1 MSVMP
6 SAISPSP
13 EGENAM
19 LDGIKPTLAK
29 TFFDLIAAWKAAESV
44 GTDDVLTVMR
54 PLLQDVAEAHE
65 RGEVARLDRV
75 DTLVVADRQTLE
87 FVVDGFEVPTTNDDE
102 VRRIEQPRSA
112 GVQIVGDYNATQ
124 HDDGSTTW
132 ANRAIVMSGDAINMP
147 VFLPRYSSWE
157 LEIGHHDAL
166 TDIYHLGLIMAS
178 LAGRLD
184 FMKLEDLQTF
194 VRHRRNLQRVNPRL
208 HPVVARVIG
217 DMTEPSRAKR
227 AADLGG
233 LIATL
238 DTYRQNE
245 IDDAEIKARQLGTID
260 DPAERRRRRLEYLRN
275 RLFEITRRNRLVYFQ
290 PRHGVDLTHGSFPL
304 MLNVNQIRL
313 KDLVV
318 SNREFCQLLAK
329 GHDGDEA
336 SHAFDLR
343 QWLKF
348 EDYPWLANAID
359 KVRVQAKK
367 DQKELGFNQLRMV
380 MAFLRW
386 HDLRKEGTER
396 EERIHS
402 PLILLP
408 VELGRQTGTTDG
420 FQLTLAASVT
430 KAEIN
435 PVLRYHLADAFDI
448 ELPETIDLTQPG
460 ELAKLQQSIEMQM
473 RLRHAGV
480 EVALIE
486 RPRVQ
491 MIQRTVTRSL
501 EDYKRRAKR
510 AGRQLKDFAGIAYS
524 YAQDGY
530 QPLGLELYDRFVRDQ
545 PAPGREMVGK
555 GAIEAEAPASAQERS
570 AAREFYSFGAAE
582 TNDPLNWEL
591 DLTAVTLSNFN
602 ARKMS
607 LVRDYAHLLGG
618 YNGPH
623 HNYTRLFDAN
633 VRPSMTEL
641 AKPGHAERHLV
652 LPADPSQEAA
662 VLRARTSTSY
672 VIQGPP
678 GTGKSQ
684 TIANLLADYAARGK
698 SVLFVCE
705 KRVALDVVNQRLK
718 EAGLDDLTCLV
729 HDARDDRK
737 EFIEDLKRI
746 YESWSAQSTAKPS
759 AALRDACL
767 KAIDAD
773 IATLTRFSDVLQAP
787 GARAE
792 EALRR
797 LIDRAISAGRE
808 PAVLTNKQREL
819 LPGPAEWDQG
829 GEIIRNIDHMLA
841 TTATAGDPASLK
853 ELARRLSPELGRQA
867 RPIEFMT
874 SAIRAS
880 RAAMTAA
887 SGALNKATETAEVP
901 LADLL
906 TQARIAAELQTL
918 ASRQQLHLLDPHHA
932 ETTRLKDELAALARF
947 DRALTK
953 AEEPNGGW
961 AQKLSADDTQAALAI
976 ARAHE
981 ASFWSFLS
989 GQWRS
994 LKTRIRQQHNG
1005 AVLNHVALLER
1016 LAAEHAARAAHDE
1029 QTETIRA
1036 RFHLD
1041 DVVTESQ
1048 SFEPYWS
1055 GDRAQHP
1062 AARRLLDDIQKN
1074 PRESAR
1080 TILDLARDKGTLEQA
1095 NDHLSTLFRD
1105 AGRQSPARLAAD
1117 LNLLEASEDLAPELG
1132 AQVTALDAKAPGL
1145 SEAWRE
1151 LPLDADSLQTAILHD
1166 CITRSLKAD
1175 RAVERMDSAGLQELS
1190 KRLAANLTRLR
1201 DLNVA
1206 CILDDSR
1213 RRFNDA
1219 RGRATDANS
1228 EYAQGQK
1235 FLEHQFA
1242 LQRPSGAMRDFLSP
1256 GPASVV
1262 RDLKPIWMMSPLSVA
1277 DTLPLVDDLF
1287 DVVIFDEAS
1296 QIPLEDAIPTLYRA
1310 HQCIIVG
1317 DEMQL
1322 PPSSFFAARGD
1333 DDGEELPDYLAFGM
1347 TADSLLTKAITA
1359 LPSTRLD
1366 WHYRSRHESL
1376 IGFCNLA
1383 FYGGGL
1389 KTIPS
1394 RQPLAKARAIPVGEK
1409 ATLSVMS
1416 TRVTDRPISLHKV
1429 PDGRFEQQ
1437 TNDAEALYIANLV
1450 RALLSEA
1457 KKKSIG
1463 IVAFSQAQSEAIEE
1477 ALEQVADQNPSF
1489 RSRLDAEREREED
1502 GQFVG
1507 LFVKNL
1513 ENVQGDERDIIII
1526 SVGYGP
1532 GPTGKMLMN
1541 FGPIN
1546 QAGGEKRL
1554 NVIFSRAKHHVAL
1567 VTSIEASQIT
1577 NDYNPGANALKQ
1589 YLRYAGAVSTGD
1601 AEGMQAALRGFPG
1614 AAVVGKSADASDPL
1628 ADALAASLAG
1638 GSLHVARNLGQSTI
1652 RCDLALKKPNAKA
1665 YDVAVLVDG
1674 ERHYSVQDI
1683 VDRYVTQPEL
1693 LRASGWDVRFALGK
1707 DWLLAREALL
1717 KALGG

>member
-1 MSVMP
+1 MD
-6 SAISPSP
+6 
-13 EGENAM
+13 GETAM

-29 TFFDLIAAWKAAESV
+29 TFFELLSAWKGATSV
-44 GTDDVLTVMR
+44 GTDDVLSAVR
-54 PLLQDVAEAHE
+54 PLLQDVLDAHE
-65 RGEVARLDRV
+65 RGDVARLDRV

-87 FVVDGFEVPTTNDDE
+87 FVLDGFEAPTARDDE
-102 VRRIEQPRSA
+102 VRRIEMPRSA
-112 GVQIVGDYNATQ
+112 GVQIVGDYTANQT
-124 HDDGSTTW
+124 DDGSTTW
-132 ANRAIVMSGDAINMP
+132 INRSIVMSGDAINMP

-208 HPVVARVIG
+208 HPVVARIIG
-217 DMTEPSRAKR
+217 DMTEPSRTKR
-227 AADLGG
+227 AADLAG

-245 IDDAEIKARQLGTID
+245 VDDAETKARLLGSID

-313 KDLVV
+313 KDLIVT
-318 SNREFCQLLAK
+318 NRDFCQQLAK

-336 SHAFDLR
+336 SQTFDLR

-348 EDYPWLANAID
+348 EDYPWLANSID

-386 HDLRKEGTER
+386 HDLRKDGSER

-408 VELGRQTGTTDG
+408 VELGRQTGSTDG
-420 FQLTLAASVT
+420 FQLTLAAPVT

-448 ELPETIDLTQPG
+448 TLPETIDLTQPD
-460 ELAKLQQSIEMQM
+460 ELMKLRAHIEMQM

-491 MIQRTVTRSL
+491 MIQRNVTRSL
-501 EDYKRRAKR
+501 EEFKRRAKR

-530 QPLGLELYDRFVRDQ
+530 QPLGLELYDRFVREQ
-545 PAPGREMVGK
+545 AAPGREMAGK
-555 GAIEAEAPASAQERS
+555 GGIAEQPPASAQDRS

-582 TNDPLNWEL
+582 TSDPLNWEL

-607 LVRDYAHLLGG
+607 LVRDYATLLGG
-618 YNGPH
+618 YTGPH

-633 VRPSMTEL
+633 IRPQLSDL

-737 EFIEDLKRI
+737 AFIEDLKRI

-759 AALRDACL
+759 AAARDACL
-767 KAIDAD
+767 RAIDQD

-787 GARAE
+787 GYRAD
-792 EALRR
+792 EALRK
-797 LIDRAISAGRE
+797 LIERAIVAARE

-829 GEIIRNIDHMLA
+829 GEIIRNIDHMLGA
-841 TTATAGDPASLK
+841 DAARAQPLK
-853 ELARRLSPELGRQA
+853 ELARRLSPEIGRQQ
-867 RPIEFMT
+867 RPIEYMT
-874 SAIRAS
+874 SAISAS
-880 RAAMTAA
+880 RAALGAVAKAAA
-887 SGALNKATETAEVP
+887 SPDVP

-906 TQARIAAELQTL
+906 TQARVAAELQTL

-932 ETTRLKDELAALARF
+932 ETTRLKDELAALSRLE
-947 DRALTK
+947 RALAK
-953 AEEPNGGW
+953 AEEPNGQW
-961 AQKLSADDTQAALAI
+961 THKLSADDTDSALAI
-976 ARAHE
+976 ARANE

-994 LKTRIRQQHNG
+994 LKSRLRGQYSG
-1005 AVLNHVALLER
+1005 AIMNHVALLER
-1016 LAAEHAARAAHDE
+1016 LAAEHAARATHDE
-1029 QTETIRA
+1029 QIETLRQ
-1036 RFHLD
+1036 RFHFD
-1041 DVVTESQ
+1041 DVAAETSQ
-1048 SFEPYWS
+1048 LAPYWS
-1055 GDRAQHP
+1055 GERGADP
-1062 AARRLLDDIQKN
+1062 AARRLLDDARSN
-1074 PRESAR
+1074 PRDAAR
-1080 TILDLARDKGTLEQA
+1080 TILDIARDKPVLEQA
-1095 NDHLSTLFRD
+1095 AGHLNKLFRD
-1105 AGRQSPARLAAD
+1105 AGRVAPARLATD
-1117 LNLLEASEDLAPELG
+1117 LDLLEASEDLAPELG
-1132 AQVTALDAKAPGL
+1132 GQVTALDAKAPGL
-1145 SEAWRE
+1145 AEAWRE
-1151 LPLDADSLQTAILHD
+1151 LPLDADGLQTAILAD

-1175 RAVERMDSAGLQELS
+1175 RAVERLDSAGLQELS
-1190 KRLAANLTRLR
+1190 KRLAGNLTKLR

-1206 CILDDSR
+1206 CILDDAR
-1213 RRFNDA
+1213 RRFND
-1219 RGRATDANS
+1219 GRSRSIDADSDN
-1228 EYAQGQK
+1228 AQGQK

-1242 LQRPSGAMRDFLSP
+1242 LQRPTAAMRDFLAS

-1310 HQCIIVG
+1310 HQCIVVG

-1333 DDGEELPDYLAFGM
+1333 DDAEELPDYLAFGM

-1376 IGFCNLA
+1376 IGFCNQA

-1394 RQPLAKARAIPVGEK
+1394 RQPLTKARAIPAGDK
-1409 ATLSVMS
+1409 ATLAAMS
-1416 TRVTDRPISLHKV
+1416 ARVTDRPISLHKI

-1437 TNDAEALYIANLV
+1437 TNDAEALYIANMV

-1457 KKKSIG
+1457 KKKSVG
-1463 IVAFSQAQSEAIEE
+1463 IVTFSQAQQEAIEE
-1477 ALEQVADQNPSF
+1477 ALDQVADQNPSF
-1489 RSRLDAEREREED
+1489 RTRLDAEREREED

-1507 LFVKNL
+1507 LFCKNL

-1532 GPTGKMLMN
+1532 NATGKMLMN

-1554 NVIFSRAKHHVAL
+1554 NVIYSRAKHHVAL

-1589 YLRYAGAVSTGD
+1589 YLRYASAVSTGD
-1601 AEGMQAALRGFPG
+1601 LDAMQSALRGFPG
-1614 AAVVGKSADASDPL
+1614 AAVVGKSSDASDPL
-1628 ADALAASLAG
+1628 ADALAAKLDG
-1638 GSLHVARNLGQSTI
+1638 GNLQVARNLGQSTI
-1652 RCDLALKKPNAKA
+1652 RCDLALKKPAAKA
-1665 YDVAVLVDG
+1665 YDTAVLVDG
-1674 ERHYSVQDI
+1674 DRHYGVQDV

-1717 KALGG
+1717 KGLSG